1 MKLKLRFLL
10 GGTIIFVLG
19 LVLTAVRGLGPGY
32 ELLMGV
38 GVVLLVAGLVWKDKP
53 SGPAAA

>member
-10 GGTIIFVLG
+10 GGAMIFVLG

-53 SGPAAA
+53 SGQGAA

>member
-10 GGTIIFVLG
+10 GGAMIFVLG

-53 SGPAAA
+53 SGQAAA